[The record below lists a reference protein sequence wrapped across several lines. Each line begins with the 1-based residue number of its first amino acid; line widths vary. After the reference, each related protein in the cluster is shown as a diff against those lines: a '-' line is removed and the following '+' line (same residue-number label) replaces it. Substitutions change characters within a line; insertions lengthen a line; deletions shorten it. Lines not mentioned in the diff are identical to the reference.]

1 VSLYLVDSEVWI
13 GAFNPKDRY
22 HEKAK
27 PIVQAV
33 SSGAL
38 GRVFITDH
46 IFGEVTTYLRRKVG
60 PDRSAGVGEAML
72 NSPHLETI
80 FVDED
85 IFNAAH
91 HIFRRYRQLSFADAV
106 SVVMVRER
114 KLPGIFSFDTGF
126 DAVRDVRRL
135 DAIPG

>member
-1 VSLYLVDSEVWI
+1 MYVVDSGVWI
-13 GAFNPKDRY
+13 GAFNPRDRY
-22 HEKAK
+22 YEKAK

-38 GRVFITDH
+38 GKILITDH

-72 NSPHLETI
+72 NSPHLETV

-85 IFNAAH
+85 VFNAAH
-91 HIFRRYRQLSFADAV
+91 HIFRRYTQLSFADAV
-106 SVVMVRER
+106 SVVIVRGR
-114 KLPGIFSFDTGF
+114 KSPGIFSFDSGF

-135 DAIPG
+135 DALP